1 MQITVLVDNNT
12 IVNEYFLGEP
22 GFSLY
27 IEVADKKILFDTG
40 YSDVVIKNAEKLNI
54 NLYDIDYLVLS
65 HGHDDHSGGLRF
77 LKGGYNA
84 DKKPDLI
91 IAGKE
96 VFNCRIDNGVEFG
109 CPVSEN
115 ELKELFN
122 LKISEK
128 PFWISD
134 DVVFLGKI
142 PRKNGFEKTIPSGIS
157 NNQPDYIF
165 EDSALA
171 VKSEKGLIIITG
183 CSHSGIANICEYA
196 KEICE
201 TDSIYSIIG
210 GLHLVNS
217 NDEVIQKT
225 GQYLQKLNLDS
236 LYACHCTGLK
246 AQCCLSNYANLKEIG
261 SGTVLKF

>member
-1 MQITVLVDNNT
+1 MKITVLVDNNT

-22 GFSLY
+22 GFSLL
-27 IEVADKKILFDTG
+27 IEIAGKKILFDTG

-54 NLYDIDYLVLS
+54 NLYDIDCLVLS

-77 LKGGYNA
+77 LKDGYSGR
-84 DKKPDLI
+84 KIDLI
-91 IAGKE
+91 VAGKE
-96 VFNCRIDNGVEFG
+96 AFNYRIDDGVEFG

-115 ELKELFN
+115 ELEELFN

-142 PRKNGFEKTIPSGIS
+142 PRKNDFEKTIPSGIS
-157 NNQPDYIF
+157 NKQPDYIF
-165 EDSALA
+165 EDSALV